1 MATYTYIAKKSTGEE
16 ISGQT
21 VGGSVDDVVS
31 KLHGEGLA
39 VLTVNQTT
47 QRKSLGERWK
57 DFASMELGSASTADM
72 ALFSRQ
78 LSTVL
83 EAGIPLVKGLKG
95 LAADSSKSIVSKAV
109 PDVGARLERGE
120 SLSEAMAAHPKAFDE
135 MYLSMIRAGERAG
148 ALDKIVEDLA
158 VYLEKVDEIRQK
170 VKSAMSYPVF
180 ILSFVVIA
188 TVFLLVKIVPTF
200 SNVYAELGQEL
211 PALTQSVLAVSDLI
225 RNNFLATAA
234 ALLAGAVAFVLAVR
248 TERGRYAWDYIQL
261 KTPIFGPI
269 LMKSV
274 MSRFA
279 RTFGIL
285 IGSGLPVLESLEL
298 CETAAGNTVIA
309 NALAEARTHIGAGHG
324 VTESFRATGKF
335 PEMVLQLMGTG
346 EEAGEL
352 DTMMTRAAG
361 YYDRQVETT
370 VDGISSLIEPV
381 LIVLV
386 GAVIGVIVISMF
398 LPIFGMGDAM
408 MQGTANM

>member
-1 MATYTYIAKKSTGEE
+1 MATYTYIAKTRTGEE
-16 ISGQT
+16 VTGQT
-21 VGGSVDDVVS
+21 VGGSVDDVVTR
-31 KLHGEGLA
+31 LHGEGLA
-39 VLTVNQTT
+39 VLTVTAAA

-57 DFASMELGSASTADM
+57 EIATKDLGSASTADM

-83 EAGIPLVKGLKG
+83 ESGIPLVKGLKG
-95 LAADSSKSIVSKAV
+95 LAAESSRSVVSRAV
-109 PDVGARLERGE
+109 PDVGSRLERGE

-170 VKSAMSYPVF
+170 VKSAMSYPAF
-180 ILSFVVIA
+180 ILIFVAAA
-188 TVFLLVKIVPTF
+188 TIFLLVKIVPTF
-200 SNVYAELGQEL
+200 STVYAELGQEL

-225 RNNFLATAA
+225 RTNALGAIAVVLA
-234 ALLAGAVAFVLAVR
+234 LAVAFTLGIR
-248 TERGRYAWDYIQL
+248 TERGRYAWDYFQL
-261 KTPIFGPI
+261 KLPIFGPI

-298 CETAAGNTVIA
+298 CQGAAGNAVIA
-309 NALAEARTHIGAGHG
+309 KALGQARNHIAAGHG
-324 VTESFRATGKF
+324 VTESFRATKRF
-335 PEMVLQLMGTG
+335 PEMILQLMNTG

-381 LIVLV
+381 LIVIV

-408 MQGTANM
+408 LQGTANM

>member
-1 MATYTYIAKKSTGEE
+1 MATYTYIAKKSSGEE

-21 VGGSVDDVVS
+21 VGASVDDVVS

-39 VLTVNQTT
+39 VLTVNQAV
-47 QRKSLGERWK
+47 QRKTLSERWK
-57 DFASMELGSASTADM
+57 DFASMELGSASAADM

-180 ILSFVVIA
+180 ILSFVALA

-225 RNNFLATAA
+225 RNNFLAAA
-234 ALLAGAVAFVLAVR
+234 AVVLATVVAFLLAIR

-309 NALAEARTHIGAGHG
+309 RALAEARAHIGAGHG

-335 PEMVLQLMGTG
+335 PEMVLQLMSTG

>member
-1 MATYTYIAKKSTGEE
+1 MATYTYIAKNSTGEE
-16 ISGQT
+16 ITGQT
-21 VGGSVDDVVS
+21 VGASVDDVVT

-39 VLTVNQTT
+39 VLTVNATAV
-47 QRKSLGERWK
+47 RKSLGERWK
-57 DFASMELGSASTADM
+57 EFATMDLGSASTADM

-95 LAADSSKSIVSKAV
+95 LAADGSKSIVAKAV
-109 PDVGARLERGE
+109 PDVGLRLERGE

-148 ALDKIVEDLA
+148 ALDRIVDDLA
-158 VYLEKVDEIRQK
+158 TYLEKVDTIRQK

-180 ILSFVVIA
+180 ILSFVALA

-200 SNVYAELGQEL
+200 SNVYSELGQEL
-211 PALTQSVLAVSDLI
+211 PGLTQGVLAVSDMV
-225 RNNFLATAA
+225 RNNFLGTAA
-234 ALLAGAVAFVLAVR
+234 MIAALGLAFALTIR
-248 TERGRYAWDYIQL
+248 TDRGRFAWDFFKL
-261 KTPIFGPI
+261 KMPVFGPI
-269 LMKSV
+269 LMKSA
-274 MSRFA
+274 MSRFS

-298 CETAAGNTVIA
+298 CEKAVGNTVIA
-309 NALAEARTHIGAGHG
+309 RALADARAHIGSGHG
-324 VTESFRATGKF
+324 VTESFRATGRF
-335 PEMVLQLMGTG
+335 PEMILQLMSTG

-386 GAVIGVIVISMF
+386 GSIIGVIVISMF